1 MMEGSRPS
9 LAIFCFSCSI
19 GMCILFSLKYFLYAG
34 STAHFF
40 TGAEAEEESSSQFGS
55 SCSMME
61 GSRPSLAIFCFSC
74 SIGICI
80 LFSLKY
86 FLYAGSIEHFFT
98 GAEGAGVEG
107 AEAEAEEES
116 SSQFGSSCSITE
128 GSKPSLAIF
137 CFNCSIGICILFS
150 LKYFLYAGSTAHF
163 TGFTGAAGGA
173 IAGGGGT
180 ALEGPRGDDPAP
192 PRGGGGGGAPNRF
205 GGAGGAAFAARSYC

>member
-9 LAIFCFSCSI
+9 FIIFF
-19 GMCILFSLKYFLYAG
+19 
-34 STAHFF
+34 
-40 TGAEAEEESSSQFGS
+40 
-55 SCSMME
+55 
-61 GSRPSLAIFCFSC
+61 FSC

-86 FLYAGSIEHFFT
+86 FLYT
-98 GAEGAGVEG
+98 
-107 AEAEAEEES
+107 
-116 SSQFGSSCSITE
+116 
-128 GSKPSLAIF
+128 
-137 CFNCSIGICILFS
+137 
-150 LKYFLYAGSTAHF
+150 GSTAHF